1 MSKFI
6 NKELCVSHSLVVQ
19 KRRWAVK
26 THCRFTIDSYCVSE
40 NVTKTRILVV
50 SSTNSPDKISMHPL
64 CFRFLKVAREQIMR
78 FYVKN
83 HCFPQLLLINVETEQ
98 IRGNGR

>member
-64 CFRFLKVAREQIMR
+64 SFRFLKVCPRTNYAFLCKKPLFSTAAPDKRR
-78 FYVKN
+78 N
-83 HCFPQLLLINVETEQ
+83 RTN
-98 IRGNGR
+98 